1 MTMADMG
8 ELLDRLGR
16 AYGGG
21 GLALSP
27 DQQAAISSSIEV
39 IVSDVSD
46 RGARL
51 SGHDLPEQ
59 DTPISLRADELVVEA
74 RVAWSIGTACGIE
87 FRDLLFPAQLA
98 KLQRRAIKG
107 QLSAL

>member
-1 MTMADMG
+1 MTMADMD

-16 AYGGG
+16 AYGR
-21 GLALSP
+21 
-27 DQQAAISSSIEV
+27 DDEQAATSLSVEV

-51 SGHDLPEQ
+51 SGSDLPEQ
-59 DTPISLRADELVVEA
+59 DTHISLRADELVSEA

-87 FRDLLFPAQLA
+87 FRDLLGPPQLA

-107 QLSAL
+107 QLWEL